1 MTKKTTKK
9 RVTKVPE
16 GITYKR
22 TKSGINVT
30 ISENG
35 RIIAVLRGYNNTQN
49 MQKGLL
55 ALNSILNRNFPPPKD
70 EKTKYIVT
78 DLTPKK
84 APAKRK

>member
-1 MTKKTTKK
+1 MSSKTTKK

-49 MQKGLL
+49 MSKGLH
-55 ALNSILNRNFPPPKD
+55 ALYDALREAWVNGPDGKFL
-70 EKTKYIVT
+70 VT
-78 DLTPKK
+78 DLTSKK

>member
-1 MTKKTTKK
+1 MSSKTTKK
-9 RVTKVPE
+9 RATKVPK
-16 GITYKR
+16 GVTYKR

-49 MQKGLL
+49 MQKGLH
-55 ALNSILNRNFPPPKD
+55 ALYDALREAWVRGKD
-70 EKTKYIVT
+70 GKFLVA

>member
-1 MTKKTTKK
+1 MSSKTTKK
-9 RVTKVPE
+9 RATKVPE

-49 MQKGLL
+49 MQKGLF
-55 ALNSILNRNFPPPKD
+55 ALYDALGEAWMSGPEGKFL
-70 EKTKYIVT
+70 VT